1 MQRIPLSQDTNI
13 SLTTNARVTSHHTR
27 NEIHSVP
34 CALGGPFNKLRT
46 TGSQLIPLSVSAF
59 PIFISTSSVS

>member
-1 MQRIPLSQDTNI
+1 MK
-13 SLTTNARVTSHHTR
+13 A
-27 NEIHSVP
+27 HSVP

-59 PIFISTSSVS
+59 PIFISTSSVYVGEYKIMIQLYVFYRIKVNNCFLII

>member
-1 MQRIPLSQDTNI
+1 MK
-13 SLTTNARVTSHHTR
+13 V
-27 NEIHSVP
+27 HSFP